1 MNAHLL
7 ELSAVEQAELI
18 RGGEIS
24 ARELVQASLERI
36 ARLNPVVGAL
46 VAVGGEQAL
55 AQADGIPA
63 GDPRPLC
70 GVPIAVKDLLSATV
84 GLPTTHGSAGFGDWA
99 ADHDSAHIRRLREAG
114 AIIVAKSNTP
124 ELGLRPV
131 TENDRYGITRN
142 PWNTAF
148 SAGGSSGGS
157 AAATASGMV
166 SIGEGSDLGGS
177 IRIPASSCGLVG
189 LKPSRGR
196 VSMGPD
202 YGLVGLGTPTD
213 GVLTRTVLDTATA
226 LDAIAGYEPGDHHFL
241 PVPERPFT
249 VAAMTPPAPTR
260 VTIAVSAPLG
270 TPVNPEPIAAAT
282 LAANTLAGLGHEIGE
297 GAPDWND
304 DGFPAAWGTLATGI
318 VKHLIRVLERVH
330 GRPVDPEGL
339 ESATRAWTLES
350 EPVTLIDFLEA
361 AERLWAFS
369 RRVLRSWPP
378 DSVVLTPTLT
388 RLPAEI
394 ASLRSAAGVT
404 DDGVRFS
411 AFVRIWNVT
420 GQPAITVPVYQTA
433 GGLPVGIQLVGA
445 PGRDDLV
452 IALAAQLET
461 ALGRRPQG
469 IALAESEYATT

>member
-1 MNAHLL
+1 MNALL

-18 RGGEIS
+18 REGEIS
-24 ARELVQASLERI
+24 ARELVEASLERI
-36 ARLNPVVGAL
+36 AGVNPILNAL
-46 VAVGGEQAL
+46 TAVGSEHAL
-55 AQADGIPA
+55 QQADSIAP

-84 GLPTTHGSAGFGDWA
+84 GLPTTHGSAGFGDWV

-114 AIIVAKSNTP
+114 AIVLAKSNTP

-131 TENDRYGITRN
+131 TENDRFGVTRN
-142 PWNTAF
+142 PWNPAF

-157 AAATASGMV
+157 AAAAASGMV
-166 SIGEGSDLGGS
+166 SFGEGSDLGGS

-196 VSMGPD
+196 VSIGPD
-202 YGLVGLGTPTD
+202 YGLIGLGTPAD
-213 GVLTRTVLDTATA
+213 GVLTRTVLDAAAA
-226 LDAIAGYEPGDHHFL
+226 LDVIAGYEPGDHHFL
-241 PVPERPFT
+241 PPSERPFASAVT
-249 VAAMTPPAPTR
+249 TPPAPTR
-260 VTIAVSAPLG
+260 VTLAVSAPLG
-270 TPVNPEPIAAAT
+270 TPVDPEPVAAAG
-282 LAANTLAGLGHEIGE
+282 LAANTLAGLGHNVSE

-304 DGFPAAWGTLATGI
+304 DGFPAGWGTLVTGI
-318 VKHLIRVLERVH
+318 VQHLIRVLERIH
-330 GRPVDPEGL
+330 GRPADAQRL
-339 ESATRAWTLES
+339 EPATRAWTLES

-378 DSVVLTPTLT
+378 DSVLLTPTLT

-394 ASLRSAAGVT
+394 ASLQSAAGVT

-420 GQPAITVPVYQTA
+420 GQPAITVPIYETA
-433 GGLPVGIQLVGA
+433 EGMPVGVQLVA
-445 PGRDDLV
+445 PPGRDDLLLG
-452 IALAAQLET
+452 LAGQLEA

-469 IALAESEYATT
+469 IALAEGEYATT

>member
-1 MNAHLL
+1 MNALL

-18 RGGEIS
+18 RKGEIS
-24 ARELVQASLERI
+24 ARELVEASLERI
-36 ARLNPVVGAL
+36 AGVNPILNAL
-46 VAVGGEQAL
+46 TAVGSEHAL
-55 AQADGIPA
+55 QQADSIAP

-84 GLPTTHGSAGFGDWA
+84 RLPTTHGSAGFGDWV

-114 AIIVAKSNTP
+114 AIDLAKSNTP

-131 TENDRYGITRN
+131 TENDRFGATRN
-142 PWNTAF
+142 PWNPAF

-157 AAATASGMV
+157 AAAAASGMV
-166 SIGEGSDLGGS
+166 SFGEGSDLGGS
-177 IRIPASSCGLVG
+177 IRIPASSCGLIG

-196 VSMGPD
+196 VSIGPD
-202 YGLVGLGTPTD
+202 YGLIGLGTPAD
-213 GVLTRTVLDTATA
+213 GVLTRTVLDAATA

-241 PVPERPFT
+241 PPPERPFT
-249 VAAMTPPAPTR
+249 AAVTTPPVPTR
-260 VTIAVSAPLG
+260 VTLAVSAPLG
-270 TPVNPEPIAAAT
+270 TPVDPEPVAAAG
-282 LAANTLAGLGHEIGE
+282 LAANTLAGLGHDVSE
-297 GAPDWND
+297 GAPDWSD
-304 DGFPAAWGTLATGI
+304 DGFPAGWGTLVTGI
-318 VKHLIRVLERVH
+318 VQHLIRVLERMH
-330 GRPVDPEGL
+330 GRPVDAQRL
-339 ESATRAWTLES
+339 EPATRAWTLES

-378 DSVVLTPTLT
+378 DSVLLTPTLT
-388 RLPAEI
+388 RLPAKI
-394 ASLRSAAGVT
+394 ASLQSAAGVT

-420 GQPAITVPVYQTA
+420 GQPAITVPIYQTA
-433 GGLPVGIQLVGA
+433 DGMPVGVQLVA
-445 PGRDDLV
+445 PPGRDDLLLG
-452 IALAAQLET
+452 LAGQLEA